1 MINLLCQGV
10 LANSDRINSIVRHVN
25 KIDTRNTIIAGL
37 VIIDIY
43 FMTKAIKGHEKR
55 ITDIE
60 TKLKEIESK
69 GE

>member
-1 MINLLCQGV
+1 MIDVLFQGI
-10 LANSDRINSIVRHVN
+10 LANGEKINSIVKHIN
-25 KIDTRNTIIAGL
+25 KIDTRNAIIAGL